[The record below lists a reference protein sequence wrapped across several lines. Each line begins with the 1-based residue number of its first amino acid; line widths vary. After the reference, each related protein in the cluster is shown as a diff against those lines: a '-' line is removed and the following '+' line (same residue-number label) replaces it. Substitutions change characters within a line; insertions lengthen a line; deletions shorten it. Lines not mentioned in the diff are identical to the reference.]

1 MSDQNNYIANQDNHV
16 FKELCSILAHG
27 FILSLFTI
35 DFFCFEY
42 VLPILGSLIML
53 FGCHLAKNENVYFK
67 RTYYIATA
75 RVILMLFNFLVD
87 WTTYHN
93 NLVFTYIQITVS
105 AILIVLLF
113 FNLNLAFKTV
123 YHVAGITSYTNRLAQ
138 YIILYLCSIAATYL
152 TVHLGVLG
160 ALISLLI
167 LIFNIVFLL
176 LTFLQIGNVLSTVDI
191 DITITHY
198 SSSDKKH
205 SAFLLGLYGVVLF
218 FTVFF
223 SNKAIFLPFSTSDTS
238 SKQSSIAN
246 AENRLLSM
254 GMRKEILDDLPAREI
269 EYLLN
274 ANSIIERQNIRSIN
288 KGSLEITFYEVN
300 CTDYNRVIVHYKW
313 LIPPSN
319 RLYQILECQYK
330 MDSLPENITSCGF
343 VTDMEDDTTLET
355 PNISI
360 GLNDA
365 SYPYVQHKLSNEG
378 ENLRG
383 YLAFSYHPET
393 GEMPERFTVNCYYQV
408 SVFNLPYLNIIDYM
422 NNYKSHT
429 NSFVFDRLN
438 MTFAVDR

>member
-1 MSDQNNYIANQDNHV
+1 MSNQDYYIDNQDNHV
-16 FKELCSILAHG
+16 FRELASILAHG

-53 FGCHLAKNENVYFK
+53 FGCHLVKNENIYFK

-75 RVILMLFNFLVD
+75 RFVMMLFNFLID
-87 WTTYHN
+87 WTIYHN
-93 NLVFTYIQITVS
+93 NLVITYIQITVS

-123 YHVAGITSYTNRLAQ
+123 YHLAGITSYSNRLAQ

-160 ALISLLI
+160 AMISLLI
-167 LIFNIVFLL
+167 LIFNILFLM

-198 SSSDKKH
+198 TVSDKKR
-205 SAFLLGLYGVVLF
+205 SVFLLGIYGVLLF
-218 FTVFF
+218 FTVLF
-223 SNKAIFLPFSTSDTS
+223 SNKAIFLPFSTSNTS
-238 SKQSSIAN
+238 SKQSSIAD
-246 AENRLLSM
+246 AENRLLNL
-254 GMRKEILDDLPAREI
+254 GMKKEILDDLPASEI
-269 EYLLN
+269 EYLLK
-274 ANSIIERQNIRSIN
+274 ANSVTERQNIRSIN
-288 KGSLEITFYEVN
+288 KGTLEITFYEID
-300 CTDYNRVIVHYKW
+300 CPDFKRVIVHYRW
-313 LIPPSN
+313 LTPPSN
-319 RLYQILECQYK
+319 RLYQILECQYNN
-330 MDSLPENITSCGF
+330 DTLSENITSSGF
-343 VTDMEDDTTLET
+343 VTDIKQHTTLET

-378 ENLRG
+378 EDLRG
-383 YLAFSYHPET
+383 YLAFSYHPDANKS
-393 GEMPERFTVNCYYQV
+393 PERFSINCYYQV

-438 MTFAVDR
+438 ITFTIK